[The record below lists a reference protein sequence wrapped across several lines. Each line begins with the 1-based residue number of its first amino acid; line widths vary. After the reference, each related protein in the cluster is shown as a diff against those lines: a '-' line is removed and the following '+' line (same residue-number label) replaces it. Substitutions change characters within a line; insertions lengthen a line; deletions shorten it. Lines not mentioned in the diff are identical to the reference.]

1 MSIQTYRPVKGSLMA
16 LLLIPLFGACGQDAE
31 EITSPADPIRVDA
44 VINQRSITRF
54 ADYSNATQSTKIYP
68 GQNVWAWA
76 LYNDNN
82 SNTYMT
88 AWRLTANPS
97 GTLAGSA
104 KYYPDNGKAIDIIA
118 VQGNFS
124 QTIDEANNE
133 YNAFP
138 TSGLTHSVKD
148 DQRALS
154 DYASS
159 DLLYARVD
167 NRKGSDN
174 SVVTLPFKH
183 YLSKIEVSLESTDYT
198 LEELKHATI
207 EIVGVQKTVTIS
219 MNNGNATTEP
229 TVTTTGATGDILLK
243 QGTEGNAR
251 GVGDATHGRDY
262 IEAVVPPQELA
273 AGNAFILVTLTSRN
287 NRQLTYQIP
296 ASGFNTDEGFTDA
309 EKRTLLKNRRYQFV
323 FTLFE
328 SNITLSGAT
337 YQDGYDDQTVEVIPE
352 A

>member
-1 MSIQTYRPVKGSLMA
+1 MKIQTCKPIKGFLMA
-16 LLLIPLFGACGQDAE
+16 LLLTTFFAACSQEGIETASHE
-31 EITSPADPIRVDA
+31 APIRLDA
-44 VINQRSITRF
+44 VINQKQVTRF
-54 ADYSNATQSTKIYP
+54 SDYSNATQSTKIYP
-68 GQNVWAWA
+68 GQTVWAWA

-82 SNTYMT
+82 ANTYMT

-124 QTIDEANNE
+124 ETIDEANE
-133 YNAFP
+133 SYNAFP
-138 TSGLTHSVKD
+138 TTGLTHSVKD
-148 DQRALS
+148 DQRELA

-198 LEELKHATI
+198 TEELQHATI
-207 EIVGVQKTVTIS
+207 QIVGVKKTVTIS
-219 MNNGNATTEP
+219 MNNSNATTEP
-229 TVTTTGATGDILLK
+229 TVTTTGDTGDILLK

-251 GVGDATHGRDY
+251 GVGDAIHGHDY

-273 AGNAFILVTLTSRN
+273 EGDAFILVTLTSRN

-309 EKRTLLKNRRYQFV
+309 QKRTLLKNRRYQFV